1 MTGLSRAFPWLML
14 GLAAAVV
21 RLYRLDHFSYWLD
34 EILETY
40 WIRESWDGL
49 FRSLRWQGLHA
60 PLDYLLL
67 KLLETFEPADAARK
81 IPAVFWG
88 VSCVLAFAGLIA
100 RRAGRPAGLVA
111 GLLLAFAPY
120 HVRYSQELRPY
131 SLGLFLLCLS
141 LFLLDRYLERPGLRR
156 LAGLYLACVATAYTL
171 YLAALVLLLVSAAL
185 LGEDSLAG
193 EAARRQVARKFLRA
207 SPLFI
212 GAIAVAY
219 FPWWGVLLRATR
231 SAPFSGSPVLEW
243 SRASRLFSY
252 FGFGPADWY
261 PLGRAGLLFMAVTA
275 VGAALAAIR
284 PRLRF
289 LLVWGFGGLAIVEV
303 LEHYHPTFDSIF
315 HYLPAGMALTG
326 LFSLPLG
333 LLFERRR
340 LLWLGTAILG
350 LTLWLDIRGLA
361 FYFQHGR
368 PDWRPLAR
376 FLRATSSR
384 ERILVESQYT
394 QLCLG
399 FYVVGP
405 DWLCCPKP
413 GQREI
418 VSVDGKVLTLSL
430 AWDRGQNA
438 WLVLAGGQK
447 SEELRT
453 WSARSA
459 SFSFPTAEG
468 EGGVIL
474 RHLVRNL
481 E

>member
-1 MTGLSRAFPWLML
+1 ML
-14 GLAAAVV
+14 GLVAALV
-21 RLYRLDHFSYWLD
+21 RLYRLDHFSHWLD
-34 EILETY
+34 EILEAYT
-40 WIRESWDGL
+40 IRESWAGL
-49 FRSLRWQGLHA
+49 WRSLRWQGLHA
-60 PLDYLLL
+60 PLDYVIL
-67 KLLETFEPADAARK
+67 KLLEAFGPTDALRR
-81 IPAVFWG
+81 IPAVVWG
-88 VSCVLAFAGLIA
+88 VGCVLAFGGLMA

-111 GLLLAFAPY
+111 GFLLAFTPY

-131 SLGLFLLCLS
+131 SLGLLLLCLS

-171 YLAALVLLLVSAAL
+171 YLAGLVLLLVSATL
-185 LGEDSLAG
+185 LGEDCLAG
-193 EAARRQVARKFLRA
+193 EAARRQAARKFLRA

-219 FPWWGVLLRATR
+219 LPWLSVLLRATR

-289 LLVWGFGGLAIVEV
+289 LLVWGFGGLAMVEV

-368 PDWRPLAR
+368 PDWRPLAC

-394 QLCLG
+394 QLCVG

-405 DWLCCPKP
+405 DWLCCKKP

-418 VSVDGKVLTLSL
+418 ANLDGKALALSW
-430 AWDRGQNA
+430 AWEPGQNA
-438 WLVLAGGQK
+438 WLVLAGGEK
-447 SEELRT
+447 SAELRA
-453 WSARSA
+453 WSAPYA
-459 SFSFPTAEG
+459 SVPFPTAEG
-468 EGGVIL
+468 EGGAIV
-474 RHLVRNL
+474 RHLVRNP